1 MLNKDLLFFKVFE
14 DLNKYN
20 SIIREKI
27 SILDIEE
34 YENKYNFKFPSD
46 YKEFL
51 LEYNGC
57 DLKDNIKEKG
67 KKFHLINKYCG
78 VDYSI
83 SNFPSIKIQI
93 EELEEDWFFFEELV
107 QNKFIPIAHSIN
119 DFIHLMVYCGKEN
132 ENYGKIYLVNEDEIP
147 RYVCNSFSEF
157 ITGYYFKE
165 YGE

>member
-1 MLNKDLLFFKVFE
+1 MLDKNLLFFQIFE
-14 DLNKYN
+14 DLNKYK

-34 YENKYNFKFPSD
+34 YENKYNFKFPND

-57 DLKDNIKEKG
+57 SLKRFISENNEYIYS
-67 KKFHLINKYCG
+67 LVNKYCREC
-78 VDYSI
+78 SI
-83 SNFPSIKIQI
+83 SYFPDIKLQI

-107 QNKFIPIAHSIN
+107 QNKFIPIAGSID
-119 DFIHLMVYCGKEN
+119 DFIRLMVYCGEEN
-132 ENYGKIYLVNEDEIP
+132 EKYGKIYLVNEDERP